1 MRRGLASPGRDAGR
15 MAACRRHLPGACNT
29 SSPPPGLTEPSGA
42 CRHPVAADRPRRAGR
57 AILSFSIGGAGGVQ
71 SGMGCAGGAGKKLLV
86 AMPPQWRISANL
98 FRRQGGESG
107 RGSLAPSRPSVGELK
122 PPPPSGRESSPR
134 SASSIGQRQGGGR
147 AEEAAALLCS
157 PPPSPPP
164 RSRTPPR
171 RGRSHFGS
179 CLAPSPSSHLSWDSR
194 NTAYV
199 GPTNQFSRS
208 DG

>member
-122 PPPPSGRESSPR
+122 PPAPIGPGVLPTERLFHR
-134 SASSIGQRQGGGR
+134 SAPGRRASRGGGG
-147 AEEAAALLCS
+147 AALQPSSL
-157 PPPSPPP
+157 PSPP
-164 RSRTPPR
+164 
-171 RGRSHFGS
+171 
-179 CLAPSPSSHLSWDSR
+179 
-194 NTAYV
+194 
-199 GPTNQFSRS
+199 
-208 DG
+208 

>member
-42 CRHPVAADRPRRAGR
+42 CRHRVAADRPRRAGR

-71 SGMGCAGGAGKKLLV
+71 SGMGCAGGAGKKLLA

-107 RGSLAPSRPSVGELK
+107 RGARLLGPISPQRGRTDAPRPHRAGSPPHGAPLPSVSAREEGEPRRRRRCSAALLPPLPPVAGRLRGGAGAILGAVS
-122 PPPPSGRESSPR
+122 PPPPPLVYLGTLE
-134 SASSIGQRQGGGR
+134 
-147 AEEAAALLCS
+147 
-157 PPPSPPP
+157 
-164 RSRTPPR
+164 TP
-171 RGRSHFGS
+171 
-179 CLAPSPSSHLSWDSR
+179 LM
-194 NTAYV
+194 
-199 GPTNQFSRS
+199 
-208 DG
+208 